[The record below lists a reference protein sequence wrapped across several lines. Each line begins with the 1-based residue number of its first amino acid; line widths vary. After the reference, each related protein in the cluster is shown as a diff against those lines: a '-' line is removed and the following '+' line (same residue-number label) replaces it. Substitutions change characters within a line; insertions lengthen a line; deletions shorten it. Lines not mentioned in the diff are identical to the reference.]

1 MADRIGIGL
10 SKKDQTKY
18 NNIISMYYRIMKTLS
33 NLGDKFSPSQPYII
47 HRDRFGYCLG
57 LIDVVK
63 GITGLYKKYGVNSIF
78 EVMCGCG
85 ALRILLHRFLTYYG
99 RKYECSDLYHK
110 NDEYGTVISD
120 LYDIFPDVPQ
130 PTRSSSTN
138 TIKSISEPNSAV
150 LISFAPYNKSDGADS
165 LKAILENPNVN
176 FVISLHDRSCVANA
190 EYYEILD
197 TKFEV
202 VKKYG
207 LCYIALMEYEM
218 VIYKKM

>member
-1 MADRIGIGL
+1 
-10 SKKDQTKY
+10 
-18 NNIISMYYRIMKTLS
+18 MKTLS

-63 GITGLYKKYGVNSIF
+63 GITGFYKKYGVNSIF

-99 RKYECSDLYHK
+99 
-110 NDEYGTVISD
+110 
-120 LYDIFPDVPQ
+120 
-130 PTRSSSTN
+130 
-138 TIKSISEPNSAV
+138 
-150 LISFAPYNKSDGADS
+150 
-165 LKAILENPNVN
+165 
-176 FVISLHDRSCVANA
+176 
-190 EYYEILD
+190 
-197 TKFEV
+197 
-202 VKKYG
+202 